1 MIHCMLLCIDSQILH
16 VNFVFLNCCYYSIAY
31 MIKIAFVFKEK
42 PRVSYD
48 KKEKKMWGL
57 VNETLASRP

>member
-1 MIHCMLLCIDSQILH
+1 
-16 VNFVFLNCCYYSIAY
+16 